1 MAKFSFRAAA
11 VAALLPW
18 LAIGT
23 LAAPAAADTVKIG
36 VIGPFSGAY
45 ALFGKGFRQGIEAYV
60 AANGDRV
67 GPHSVEF
74 VYRDLDGPNPARAK
88 ALAQELVVKDK
99 VNYLAGFYL
108 TPNAMAVTP
117 LLEEAKVPMVVFNAA
132 TSAIT
137 AKSPYVVR
145 TSFTMWQNVVPA
157 AEVARKLGAAKVAIA
172 VSDYAPGID
181 AETAFRTT
189 FEKAGGTVVES
200 VRLSLG
206 MTDFAPVMQRL
217 ADSGADTV
225 FAFLPSGP
233 ATLGFVRAFH
243 LTGLKG
249 KGIRLLSTGDVVP
262 EPDLPTLGDAGLGIL
277 SSYHYSVAH
286 DSPENARFL
295 AEVEKSGGSRGE
307 VTMATVGAYDGT
319 HILYRMIEAA
329 GSARDPEKAMA
340 AVKDYAWTSPRGPVR
355 IDPTSRHIR
364 QTVYLRVVEAKDG
377 GFVNKELE
385 AFPDQPDHGF
395 ALVK

>member
-1 MAKFSFRAAA
+1 MTWVAPRVA
-11 VAALLPW
+11 VAALLTW
-18 LAIGT
+18 IAAGGLAGT
-23 LAAPAAADTVKIG
+23 AAADTVKIG
-36 VIGPFSGAY
+36 VVGPFSGPY
-45 ALFGKGFRQGIEAYV
+45 ALFGKGFRQGIAAYV

-67 GPHSVEF
+67 GPHNVEF

-108 TPNAMAVTP
+108 TPNALAVTP

-137 AKSPYVVR
+137 EKSPYVVR

-157 AEVARKLGAAKVAIA
+157 AQSARKLGASKVTIA

-189 FEKAGGTVVES
+189 FEKAGGTVVEAI
-200 VRLSLG
+200 RLSLG
-206 MTDFAPVMQRL
+206 TTDFAPAMQRL
-217 ADSGADTV
+217 ANSGADTV

-243 LTGLKG
+243 QSGLKAR
-249 KGIRLLSTGDVVP
+249 GIRLLSTGDVVP
-262 EPDLPTLGDAGLGIL
+262 EPDLPALGEAGLGIL
-277 SSYHYSVAH
+277 STYHYSVAH
-286 DSPENARFL
+286 DSPENAQFL
-295 AEVEKSGGSRGE
+295 AAVEKAGGSRGE
-307 VTMATVGAYDGT
+307 VTMATVGAYDGARL
-319 HILYRMIEAA
+319 LYRMIGAA
-329 GSARDPEKAMA
+329 GSTRDPEKALA

-355 IDPTSRHIR
+355 LDPVSRHIR
-364 QTVYLRVVEAKDG
+364 QTVYLRVVEARDG
-377 GFVNKELE
+377 GFVNRELE
-385 AFPDQPDHGF
+385 TFPDQPDHGF
-395 ALVK
+395 ALGK